1 MKESIH
7 IHDFGPLRCVRIDD
21 IKPLTVLIGDSA
33 SGKSTLMKVI
43 AMMRYLCKRANI
55 NAYNATSRIK
65 IDSIEEDESI
75 IEEDES
81 MIEENDSID
90 EYFYKI
96 WKGALLMISPDTFI
110 EYTVYTPNGGE
121 YSYVFFGPDYH
132 FLTPRDNFNHSIRNE
147 DLVFFK
153 ESFISETR
161 SLIPEWYTRGAAA
174 RGGGMGYYFNE
185 TFDDFFRA
193 MEQVNEQPLDYL
205 GMKMYVQQVFM
216 QKELLVKYENPKD
229 EDLELVNVVLRD
241 ASSGIQTSAPLMTI
255 VRYFAHEFSFTDAFQ
270 RSVLSSLL
278 NKGRLT
284 QFRPKVD
291 LQNIPKH
298 IHIYIE
304 EPELSLDPK
313 TQCLFIND
321 LIREAFYRGDNKRPA
336 DGRQLGLMF
345 ATHSPYILNH
355 LNVLLKASYYEK
367 ARERYPYINPDEI
380 AVYRLHNGE
389 VHSLVEDDE
398 ETGERI
404 IDTYKFSETMEW
416 ILDKYESV
424 D

>member
-7 IHDFGPLRCVRIDD
+7 IQNFGPLRDVRIDD

-33 SGKSTLMKVI
+33 SGKSTIMKVLS
-43 AMMRYLCKRANI
+43 MMRYIYKKFNLYHYLRNAHVGARELKTFPSNI
-55 NAYNATSRIK
+55 F
-65 IDSIEEDESI
+65 SIELMELSQMFTPETV
-75 IEEDES
+75 
-81 MIEENDSID
+81 ID
-90 EYFYKI
+90 
-96 WKGALLMISPDTFI
+96 
-110 EYTVYTPNGGE
+110 YTVKMDSERAYGIKLTKGE
-121 YSYVFFGPDYH
+121 WSNDVFINKADM
-132 FLTPRDNFNHSIRNE
+132 
-147 DLVFFK
+147 VFFK
-153 ESFISETR
+153 EAFVAETR
-161 SLIPEWYTRGAAA
+161 SIIPTWSLYGARFPRADL
-174 RGGGMGYYFNE
+174 GYYFNE
-185 TFDDFFRA
+185 TFRDFSEATDRIK
-193 MEQVNEQPLDYL
+193 EQSLDYI
-205 GMKMYVQQVFM
+205 GMKMEVET
-216 QKELLVKYENPKD
+216 ELTRKHFLISSKDGSDKSFELENT
-229 EDLELVNVVLRD
+229 
-241 ASSGIQTSAPLMTI
+241 SSGIQTSAPLMTI
-255 VRYFAHEFSFTDAFQ
+255 VRYFAHEYSFTKAFR
-270 RSVLSSLL
+270 RSVLDI
-278 NKGRLT
+278 LT
-284 QFRPKVD
+284 DDALSQFRPEVNLKD
-291 LQNIPKH
+291 LKKY
-298 IHIYIE
+298 IHLYIE

-321 LIREAFYRGDNKRPA
+321 LIREAFYRGEDKRPD

-367 ARERYPYINPDEI
+367 ARESYPYINPDEI

>member
-7 IHDFGPLRCVRIDD
+7 IQNFGPLRDVRIDD

-33 SGKSTLMKVI
+33 SGKSALMKVI
-43 AMMRYLCKRANI
+43 AFMRYMYKKGNVRAYLKKANI
-55 NAYNATSRIK
+55 DAPPIRSQPFFK
-65 IDSIEEDESI
+65 DELEPMVS
-75 IEEDES
+75 
-81 MIEENDSID
+81 
-90 EYFYKI
+90 
-96 WKGALLMISPDTFI
+96 LDTEI
-110 EYTVYTPNGGE
+110 AYTVHMDSGLIYTVEYNPNE
-121 YSYVFFGPDYH
+121 NRLTVDY
-132 FLTPRDNFNHSIRNE
+132 NSVNE

-153 ESFISETR
+153 ESYVSETR
-161 SLIPEWYTRGAAA
+161 SIIPLWSLRGA
-174 RGGGMGYYFNE
+174 RFPGTNLGYYFNE
-185 TFDDFFRA
+185 TFRDFSEATDRIK
-193 MEQVNEQPLDYL
+193 EQALDYI
-205 GMKMYVQQVFM
+205 GMKMEVKTEPTRKHFLISSKDGSNKYF
-216 QKELLVKYENPKD
+216 ELENT
-229 EDLELVNVVLRD
+229 
-241 ASSGIQTSAPLMTI
+241 SSGIQTSAPLMTI
-255 VRYFAHEFSFTDAFQ
+255 VRYFAHEFSFTNAFR
-270 RSVLSSLL
+270 RSVLDQLSDEDIS
-278 NKGRLT
+278 
-284 QFRPKVD
+284 QFRPEINLQD
-291 LQNIPKH
+291 LKKYVH
-298 IHIYIE
+298 LYIE

-321 LIREAFYRGDNKRPA
+321 LIREAFYRGDNKRPD

-367 ARERYPYINPDEI
+367 ASERYPYINPDEI
-380 AVYRLHNGE
+380 AVYQLHDGE